1 MDDTSRY
8 RDLFFEETDEYLQV
22 LNDSLLELERN
33 PEDNLIL
40 DEIFRAAHTLKGM
53 AGTMGYNTMAEL
65 THHMENVFELF
76 RQGSV
81 KVTSELITVIFKCV
95 DKLAEIVE
103 DLRMENYF
111 EYNIEDLIMELEQ
124 IALEDKKGKELAKED
139 GSKEDLTLENF
150 LNNL

>member
-1 MDDTSRY
+1 
-8 RDLFFEETDEYLQV
+8 
-22 LNDSLLELERN
+22 
-33 PEDNLIL
+33 
-40 DEIFRAAHTLKGM
+40 M

-139 GSKEDLTLENF
+139 GSDRKSIR
-150 LNNL
+150 LNSSHVAISYAVF